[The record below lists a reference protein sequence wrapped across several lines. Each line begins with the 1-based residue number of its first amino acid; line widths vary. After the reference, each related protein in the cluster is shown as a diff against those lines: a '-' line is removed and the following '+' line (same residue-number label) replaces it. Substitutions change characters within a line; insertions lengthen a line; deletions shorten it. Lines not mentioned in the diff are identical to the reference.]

1 MVIRSTSLNKLS
13 VSESRITKS
22 SSGISNNSSNYNFSG
37 NKMYRRNGSQNSKSP
52 TSPLNGRQRQPV
64 RSRSMSG
71 LRNISP
77 SKISGNS
84 KSRREESPQR
94 NRQTAVKS
102 RGNE

>member
-1 MVIRSTSLNKLS
+1 MVVRSTSLYKLPTAGTRS
-13 VSESRITKS
+13 AKS
-22 SSGISNNSSNYNFSG
+22 PTGSTASGSYNNSG

-52 TSPLNGRQRQPV
+52 PSPLDGRQRQPV

-77 SKISGNS
+77 TKINS
-84 KSRREESPQR
+84 NVRTRREESPQR
-94 NRQTAVKS
+94 NRQSTLKS